1 MNYGTTLAD
10 LAKQYNRREDWI
22 AHELINARLRRGISN
37 EPLQQHELNSFT
49 HHMRSVSLPPSRRG
63 AECSVPTVS
72 KSGSRTASASKK
84 PRQTYPKIL
93 DEKNK
98 RAIVFKLHFAD
109 NVFRRWV
116 HRRSLPPLTNQN
128 RLKMLSEGRPSRNSL
143 EQKILDFLQSKEFKT
158 IKRKIIAEL
167 KRLKEI
173 HGPMLAQ
180 KKQERE
186 RLEQEKLQERER
198 LEQETLKTHERVK
211 WERLELKQLARD
223 SMRGPYRGIPPIAE
237 LHAWREQT

>member
-1 MNYGTTLAD
+1 MNNGTTLAD
-10 LAKQYNRREDWI
+10 LAKLYNIPEDRI
-22 AHELINARLRRGISN
+22 ARELINARLRRGISK

-93 DEKNK
+93 DERNK

-116 HRRSLPPLTNQN
+116 HRRSLPPLTDQT

-158 IKRKIIAEL
+158 IKRKILEEL
-167 KRLKEI
+167 RLLKKI
-173 HGPMLAQ
+173 HGPNLEQ

-186 RLEQEKLQERER
+186 RLEQE
-198 LEQETLKTHERVK
+198 TLAALDRVK

-223 SMRGPYRGIPPIAE
+223 RAHPGHRLEG
-237 LHAWREQT
+237 QTL